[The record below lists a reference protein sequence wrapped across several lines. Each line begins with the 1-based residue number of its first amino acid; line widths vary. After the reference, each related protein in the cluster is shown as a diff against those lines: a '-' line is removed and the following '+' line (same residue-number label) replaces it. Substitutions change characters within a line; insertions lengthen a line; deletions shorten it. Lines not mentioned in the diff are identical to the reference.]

1 MAKKAEGAED
11 YGDEE
16 EEDEDGSKANK
27 EPPTLPKFDEE
38 EFLIKW
44 DEENP
49 DIEISGECTDD
60 INNDWVLTEEEMTE
74 QIAHYWTA
82 KQGE

>member
-1 MAKKAEGAED
+1 MNENLEKFNEDHKEEIDIYEAYMAKKEAGGED

-27 EPPTLPKFDEE
+27 EPPVLPKFNQE
-38 EFLIKW
+38 EFLEKW

-49 DIEISGECTDD
+49 DIEI
-60 INNDWVLTEEEMTE
+60 
-74 QIAHYWTA
+74 
-82 KQGE
+82 